1 MAQKPET
8 GLRYGR
14 SQMELFFNILNA
26 DFFSAT
32 IRLATP
38 LLFATLGGILNERA
52 GVINIGLEGVMLI
65 GALAGVFGA
74 WFLNSPWL
82 GFACGMIAGG
92 MISWVHGF
100 VSISLRGNQIVSG
113 AAINL
118 IGIGLTSFLIRIVFG
133 LKEQQRVVPHFDT
146 FSIPGL
152 ADIPLIGPVLF
163 EQQFLV
169 YVALL
174 LVPVMWFIL
183 YRTHWGLM
191 ITSVGEH
198 PRAADSV
205 GINPLRVRYICVFLS
220 GVLAGAGGAFLSLGQ
235 LHFFQDE
242 MVAGRGFIA
251 LAALIF
257 GRWNPVGGLIACL
270 IFGGADALQF
280 RGQAA
285 GLGIPHQF
293 MLMFPYVLTLGIL
306 VVVGGKSQGP
316 AAIGIPYKKA

>member
-1 MAQKPET
+1 MDAF
-8 GLRYGR
+8 
-14 SQMELFFNILNA
+14 MNMLNA
-26 DFFSAT
+26 DFCSAT
-32 IRLATP
+32 LRLATP

-52 GVINIGLEGVMLI
+52 GVINIGLEGIMLM
-65 GALAGVFGA
+65 GALAGVFGS
-74 WFLNSPWL
+74 WYLDSPWL
-82 GFACGMIAGG
+82 GFICGMLAGG
-92 MISWVHGF
+92 SVAWIHGF
-100 VSISLRGNQIVSG
+100 ISISLNGNQIVSG

-133 LKEQQRVVPHFDT
+133 LKEQQRVVPHFEA
-146 FSIPGL
+146 FPIPIL
-152 ADIPLIGPVLF
+152 SEIPVIGPALF

-174 LVPVMWFIL
+174 LVPIMWWVLF
-183 YRTHWGLM
+183 RSHWGLM
-191 ITSVGEH
+191 ITAVGEH

-205 GINPLRVRYICVFLS
+205 GINPLSIRYICVLMS
-220 GVLAGAGGAFLSLGQ
+220 GALAGAGGAFLSLGQ

-257 GRWNPVGGLIACL
+257 GRWNPIGGLIACL

-285 GLGIPHQF
+285 GLSIPHQF

-306 VVVGGKSQGP
+306 IVFGGKSQGP
-316 AAIGIPYKKA
+316 AAIGVPYKKA

>member
-1 MAQKPET
+1 MDAFIT
-8 GLRYGR
+8 
-14 SQMELFFNILNA
+14 LFDS

-52 GVINIGLEGVMLI
+52 GVINIGLEGIMLM
-65 GALAGVFGA
+65 GALSGVFGA

-82 GFACGMIAGG
+82 GFLCGVLAGTI
-92 MISWVHGF
+92 ISWIHGF
-100 VSISLRGNQIVSG
+100 LSISLKANQIVSG

-118 IGIGLTSFLIRIVFG
+118 IGLGLSSFLIRIVFG
-133 LKEQQRVVPHFDT
+133 LKEQQRVVPHF
-146 FSIPGL
+146 SPL
-152 ADIPLIGPVLF
+152 DIPHLSNIPVLGPILF
-163 EQQFLV
+163 NQLALV
-169 YVALL
+169 YLALL
-174 LVPVMWFIL
+174 LVPVMWIVL
-183 YRTHWGLM
+183 YRTRWGLM
-191 ITSVGEH
+191 VTSVGEH
-198 PRAADSV
+198 PQAAASV
-205 GINPLRVRYICVFLS
+205 GINPLNVRYVCVLLS
-220 GVLAGAGGAFLSLGQ
+220 GALAGAGGAVLSLGQ

-270 IFGGADALQF
+270 IFGAADALQF

-285 GLGIPHQF
+285 GLEIPHQF

-306 VVVGGKSQGP
+306 IVFGGKSQGP
-316 AAIGIPYKKA
+316 AAIGVPYSRT